1 MKITHIGIWT
11 KQLEVLRS
19 FYTTYF
25 QGKSHAKYINPKK
38 GFESYMLHFEG
49 GCTLEIMSRTDVD
62 QVRNSE
68 DREFIG
74 LAHLAFSTGSK
85 DQVDRL
91 TERLRQ
97 AGYKVIGE
105 PRTTGDGLR
114 KCDSGPGQQPD
125 RNQCLTDQIPII
137 RMPQ

>member
-1 MKITHIGIWT
+1 
-11 KQLEVLRS
+11 
-19 FYTTYF
+19 
-25 QGKSHAKYINPKK
+25 
-38 GFESYMLHFEG
+38 MLHFEG

-74 LAHLAFSTGSK
+74 FAHLAFSAGSK

-105 PRTTGDGLR
+105 PRTTGDGFYESVIL
-114 KCDSGPGQQPD
+114 DPD
-125 RNQCLTDQIPII
+125 NNRIEISA
-137 RMPQ
+137 